1 VATSYQSPGVYVEEL
16 ESASKPIEG
25 VGTAVAAFVGF
36 AERGEFNRPMLVTN
50 WSQFRANFGD
60 FIPGSYLAHS
70 VYGYFN
76 NGGGSCYVVRIG
88 GQGKSNPAVAALP
101 SRAGAS
107 MDTVRITA
115 LEAGSAGNQ
124 TVVEIADANVEGDND
139 GAEEVFNL
147 TVRRGDQV
155 ETFENLT
162 MRRGGRGRYAETI
175 VNDTAT
181 GSKLIT
187 IVDAGAGGTL
197 AERRPQPGT
206 YELAGGAEATTEISP
221 AEYQGDVAE
230 RTGISGLEAID
241 EITMVCVPD
250 LMSAVANGMIT
261 EEQMRAVQTAIIG
274 HCEAMG
280 DRIAILDAPAD
291 LKPQQV
297 KEWRVDT
304 ASYDSKY
311 AALYYPWI
319 KVSDPATN
327 QIIAVPPCGHIAG
340 IYARNDSTRGV
351 HKAPANEVIRGA
363 IDVEMQITKGEQ
375 DQLNPEGINC
385 IRAFPGRGI
394 RVWGARTLSSD
405 PSWRYVNVRRF
416 FNFVEKSIEGGTHWV
431 VFEPNDMDLW
441 ERISRNVT
449 AFLTTQW
456 RIGALFGSTP
466 EQAFYVKC
474 DSETNP
480 PDTIDAGQVITEIG
494 MAPVKPAEFV
504 VFRIAQLPTGGAS
517 TSE

>member
-1 VATSYQSPGVYVEEL
+1 VSPTYLSPGVYIEEL

-36 AERGEFNRPMLVTN
+36 AEKGDFNRPLLVTN
-50 WSQFRANFGD
+50 WSQFRSTFGNFM
-60 FIPGSYLAHS
+60 PGSYLAHA

-76 NGGGSCYVVRIG
+76 NGGGTCYVVRIG
-88 GQGKSNPAVAALP
+88 GEGQSNPAMASLP

-107 MDTVRITA
+107 MDTVRITSR
-115 LEAGSAGNQ
+115 EPGSGGNDI
-124 TVVEIADANVEGDND
+124 VVEVSDAQTEGENADEL
-139 GAEEVFNL
+139 FNL
-147 TVRRGDQV
+147 NIRRGSV
-155 ETFENLT
+155 NETFENLT
-162 MRRGGRGRYAETI
+162 MRRGGRGRYAET
-175 VNDTAT
+175 VLNETET
-181 GSKLIT
+181 GSKLIM

-206 YELAGGAEATTEISP
+206 YTLSGGAEATSSISP
-221 AEYQGDVAE
+221 AEYTGDVAE
-230 RTGISGLEAID
+230 RTGIGGLEAID

-250 LMSAVANGMIT
+250 LMSAVAKGMIN

-274 HCEAMG
+274 HCESMG

-291 LKPQQV
+291 MKPQQI
-297 KEWRVDT
+297 KEWRMDT
-304 ASYDSKY
+304 ARYDSKY

-319 KVSDPATN
+319 KVTDPSTN
-327 QIIAVPPCGHIAG
+327 QIIAVPPCGHMAG

-351 HKAPANEVIRGA
+351 HKAPANEVVRGA
-363 IDVEMQITKGEQ
+363 IDVAMQITKGEQ

-405 PSWRYVNVRRF
+405 PSWRYINVRRF

-431 VFEPNDMDLW
+431 VFEPNDQDLW
-441 ERISRNVT
+441 ERISRNIT
-449 AFLTTQW
+449 AFLNTQW
-456 RIGALFGSTP
+456 RGGALFGATP

-474 DSETNP
+474 DAETNP
-480 PDTIDAGQVITEIG
+480 PDTIDVGQVITEIG

-504 VFRIAQLPTGGAS
+504 IFRIAQLPTGGAA
-517 TSE
+517 TSES

>member
-1 VATSYQSPGVYVEEL
+1 VAPTYLSPGVYVEEL
-16 ESASKPIEG
+16 ASASKPIEG

-36 AERGEFNRPMLVTN
+36 AEKGDFNAPVLVTN
-50 WSQFRANFGD
+50 WSQFRNTFGD
-60 FIPGSYLAHS
+60 FMAGSYLAHA

-76 NGGGSCYVVRIG
+76 NGGGSAYVVRIG
-88 GQGKSNPAVAALP
+88 GQGKSNAAVAALP
-101 SRAGAS
+101 SRASTS
-107 MDTVRITA
+107 MDTVRIQA
-115 LEAGSAGNQ
+115 IEAGSGGNE
-124 TVVEIADANVEGDND
+124 TIVEVSNAPASDGDNND
-139 GAEEVFNL
+139 ELFNL
-147 TVRRGDQV
+147 TIRRRDQT
-155 ETFENLT
+155 ETFENRT
-162 MRRGGRGRYAETI
+162 MRRGGRGRYAETV
-175 VNDTAT
+175 VNDAAT
-181 GSKLIT
+181 GSKLIS
-187 IVDAGAGGTL
+187 IVDAAAGGTL
-197 AERRPQPGT
+197 AERRPQPGVYNLT
-206 YELAGGAEATTEISP
+206 GGAEATTEISP
-221 AEYQGDVAE
+221 AEYQGDVVD

-261 EEQMRAVQTAIIG
+261 DEQMRSVQTAIIG
-274 HCEAMG
+274 HCELMG
-280 DRIAILDAPAD
+280 DRIAILDAPAKM
-291 LKPQQV
+291 KPQQI
-297 KEWRVDT
+297 KEWRMDT
-304 ASYDSKY
+304 ARYDSKY
-311 AALYYPWI
+311 AAFYYPWI
-319 KVSDPATN
+319 KVNDPATN
-327 QIIAVPPCGHIAG
+327 QIIAVPPSGHIAG
-340 IYARNDSTRGV
+340 IYARNDATRGV

-363 IDVEMQITKGEQ
+363 VDVEMQITKGEQ
-375 DQLNPEGINC
+375 DQLNPDGINC

-449 AFLTTQW
+449 AFLMTQW
-456 RIGALFGSTP
+456 RAGALFGATP

-504 VFRIAQLPTGGAS
+504 VFRIAQLPSGGAN
-517 TSE
+517 TSES

>member
-1 VATSYQSPGVYVEEL
+1 
-16 ESASKPIEG
+16 
-25 VGTAVAAFVGF
+25 
-36 AERGEFNRPMLVTN
+36 
-50 WSQFRANFGD
+50 
-60 FIPGSYLAHS
+60 
-70 VYGYFN
+70 
-76 NGGGSCYVVRIG
+76 VVRIG
-88 GQGKSNPAVAALP
+88 GQGKSNEAIASLP
-101 SRAGAS
+101 SRAVAS
-107 MDTVRITA
+107 MDTVRIRA
-115 LEAGSAGNQ
+115 LDAGSAGND
-124 TVVEIADANVEGDND
+124 TAVEVTDANAEGEN
-139 GAEEVFNL
+139 AEELFNV
-147 TVRRGDQV
+147 TITRGGQT

-162 MRRGGRGRYAETI
+162 MRRGARGRYAEAVI
-175 VNDTAT
+175 NDTET
-181 GSKLIT
+181 GSKLIN

-197 AERRPQPGT
+197 AERRPQPGV
-206 YELAGGAEATTEISP
+206 YQLSGGAEATTEISP
-221 AEYQGDVAE
+221 AEYQGDVSE

-250 LMSAVANGMIT
+250 LMSAVATGMIN

-274 HCEAMG
+274 HCESMG
-280 DRIAILDAPAD
+280 DRMAILDAPAD
-291 LKPQQV
+291 MKPQQV

-304 ASYDSKY
+304 ARYDSKY

-319 KVSDPATN
+319 KVNDPATN

-340 IYARNDSTRGV
+340 IYARNDTTRGV
-351 HKAPANEVIRGA
+351 HKAPANEVVRGA

-375 DQLNPEGINC
+375 DQLNPEGVNC

-449 AFLTTQW
+449 SFLTTQW
-456 RIGALFGSTP
+456 RDGALFGATP

-494 MAPVKPAEFV
+494 LAPVKPAEFV

-517 TSE
+517 TSES